1 MAVTSRGRTTEVQII
16 TNNKWKDN
24 RENTTSPERRKVWTE
39 IKPTHYERKVSVVYY
54 LCRSGSLE
62 HPHFM
67 EVPLSSNDGLFLRDV
82 INRLNLLRGKGM
94 ATMYSWSSKRSY
106 KNGFVW
112 QDLSESDFIY
122 PVHGQEYV
130 LKGSELL
137 DIPPLNNFE
146 SATITTSSSTSSSME
161 KRIAEVEEE
170 EAECDFPVIVRRR
183 NQSWSSID
191 LNEYKV
197 YKPESNIQSPGKGAD
212 ASTQTDDKRR
222 RIRRSISSVDDIH
235 PKKISP
241 NRIIEEDEFEEEQN
255 QTTELTRE
263 EISPPPSSSSPE
275 TLETLIKSHR
285 CISQCTN
292 PADQLSSPNDQNKNS
307 GRIKASAVLMQL
319 ISCGT
324 ISCTTSST
332 STIAPSDKSP
342 HQDGGG
348 GGGGG
353 FSLISYY
360 KSRLPRGTGSSSG
373 NQMSS
378 SSSANVVDCLMENP
392 SFEKIT
398 LEDKEYF
405 SGSLIETNKK
415 EEFSVMQRSSS
426 YNADR
431 SSKLV
436 LRDKEIDGVRAK
448 CIPRKPKL
456 SMHIRKQ
463 SNSNSSNISMK
474 SSTSNNI
481 ISPSSSSNDL
491 HLGTGGG
498 RGSNSKRHSSGS
510 SSSVQ

>member
-1 MAVTSRGRTTEVQII
+1 MAVTSRGRTTEVQM
-16 TNNKWKDN
+16 TTNKWKKDN

-112 QDLSESDFIY
+112 QDLSENDFIY

-137 DIPPLNNFE
+137 DTPPLNNFE
-146 SATITTSSSTSSSME
+146 SATITTSSSTSSSIE
-161 KRIAEVEEE
+161 KRIAEVEEVE
-170 EAECDFPVIVRRR
+170 ECDFPVIVRRR

-222 RIRRSISSVDDIH
+222 RIRRSISSLDDIH

-241 NRIIEEDEFEEEQN
+241 NRIIEEEDEEN

-332 STIAPSDKSP
+332 STIAQSDKSS
-342 HQDGGG
+342 HQD

-360 KSRLPRGTGSSSG
+360 KSRLPRGTGSSGGG
-373 NQMSS
+373 NQMST

-436 LRDKEIDGVRAK
+436 LRDKEIEGVRAK

-463 SNSNSSNISMK
+463 SSSNSSNISMK

-481 ISPSSSSNDL
+481 ISPSSSSSNDL
-491 HLGTGGG
+491 HLGTVG
-498 RGSNSKRHSSGS
+498 GSNSKRHSSGS

>member
-1 MAVTSRGRTTEVQII
+1 MAVTSRGRTTEVQM
-16 TNNKWKDN
+16 TTKKWKDK
-24 RENTTSPERRKVWTE
+24 TTSPERRKVWTE
-39 IKPTHYERKVSVVYY
+39 IKPAHYERKVSVVYY

-112 QDLSESDFIY
+112 QDLSENDFIY

-137 DIPPLNNFE
+137 DTPPLNNFE
-146 SATITTSSSTSSSME
+146 SATVTTSSSTSSSME

-170 EAECDFPVIVRRR
+170 EQECDFPVIVRRR

-222 RIRRSISSVDDIH
+222 RIRRSISSVDDIN

-241 NRIIEEDEFEEEQN
+241 HRINEEDEYQEEQN

-292 PADQLSSPNDQNKNS
+292 PDQLSSPNDQNKHS

-332 STIAPSDKSP
+332 STIAPSDKS
-342 HQDGGG
+342 HQDG

-360 KSRLPRGTGSSSG
+360 KSRLPRGTGSGGS
-373 NQMSS
+373 QMSTP
-378 SSSANVVDCLMENP
+378 ANVVDCLMENP

-415 EEFSVMQRSSS
+415 EEFSVIQRSSS

-431 SSKLV
+431 SAKLV

-448 CIPRKPKL
+448 CIPRKPKM

-463 SNSNSSNISMK
+463 SSSSSNISMK

-498 RGSNSKRHSSGS
+498 GGSSSKRHSSGS